1 MAVVAIKELLEAGVH
16 FGHQTRRWNPK
27 MDKFIFEERNGIH
40 IIDLQKTQRL
50 LDYATQ
56 YARNIAKEG
65 GKVLFVGTKKQAGDA
80 IREEAEKCG
89 MPYVSERWLGG
100 MLTNMKTIRKSIGRL
115 VEIEELEKNGIL
127 VTLPKKEQA
136 KLRRELSKLNK
147 NLGGIRDMSSIPKAI
162 FIIDINKEHIARAEA
177 KKLGMVVIAL
187 VDSNC
192 DPEKVDFVIPGNDDA
207 MSSIK
212 LIAGSISK
220 AVAEGVEFYKQ
231 EEEIRKKRVA
241 EERKKNKEKKST
253 AKKASVKSKNLQKEL
268 AARAVASAEPE
279 TAPKAESTDEVKEVK
294 KAVEPKKE
302 KKAAKKTEK
311 AAEPKK
317 EKKTTKKA
325 EKVEAEEKTDAETKE

>member
-27 MDKFIFEERNGIH
+27 MEKFIFEERNGIH

-56 YARNIAKEG
+56 YVRNIAKEG

-80 IREEAEKCG
+80 IKEEAEKCG

-127 VTLPKKEQA
+127 ATLPKKEQA
-136 KLRRELSKLNK
+136 KLRRGLSKLNK
-147 NLGGIRDMSSIPKAI
+147 NLGGIRDMNSIPKAI

-192 DPEKVDFVIPGNDDA
+192 NPEKVDFVVPGNDDA

-212 LIAGSISK
+212 LVAGAISK
-220 AVAEGVEFYKQ
+220 AIAEGVEFFKQ

-253 AKKASVKSKNLQKEL
+253 AKKTSVKSKKLQKEL

-279 TAPKAESTDEVKEVK
+279 AKTPVKEETKPAAESKD
-294 KAVEPKKE
+294 AVEPKKE
-302 KKAAKKTEK
+302 EAVKTEKEKTVKKAAKKT
-311 AAEPKK
+311 
-317 EKKTTKKA
+317 KT
-325 EKVEAEEKTDAETKE
+325 EEKETKE

>member
-27 MDKFIFEERNGIH
+27 MEKFIFEERNGIH

-56 YARNIAKEG
+56 YVRNITKEG

-80 IREEAEKCG
+80 IKEEADKCG

-115 VEIEELEKNGIL
+115 EEIEGLEKSGTL
-127 VTLPKKEQA
+127 ATLPKKEQA
-136 KLRRELSKLNK
+136 SLRRQLSKLNK
-147 NLGGIRDMSSIPKAI
+147 NLGGIRDMNSIPKAI

-177 KKLGMVVIAL
+177 KKLGMIVIAL

-192 DPEKVDFVIPGNDDA
+192 NPEKVDFVVPGNDDA

-212 LIAGSISK
+212 LIAGAISK
-220 AVAEGVEFYKQ
+220 AIAEGSEFYKQ

-241 EERKKNKEKKST
+241 EERKKSREKKST
-253 AKKASVKSKNLQKEL
+253 AKKSSVKSKNLQKEL
-268 AARAVASAEPE
+268 AARAVASAAPE
-279 TAPKAESTDEVKEVK
+279 EAAAEEA
-294 KAVEPKKE
+294 AVE
-302 KKAAKKTEK
+302 
-311 AAEPKK
+311 
-317 EKKTTKKA
+317 KA
-325 EKVEAEEKTDAETKE
+325 EKVETKEETKTKEVKKVKKTAKADKTEKAETETKTKE

>member
-80 IREEAEKCG
+80 IKEVADKCG
-89 MPYVSERWLGG
+89 MPYVSQRWLGG

-115 VEIEELEKNGIL
+115 EEIERLETSGIL
-127 VTLPKKEQA
+127 TTLPKKEQA
-136 KLRRELSKLNK
+136 SLRRQLAKLNK
-147 NLGGIRDMSSIPKAI
+147 NLGGVRNMSSIPKAI

-192 DPEKVDFVIPGNDDA
+192 NPETVDFVIPGNDDA

-212 LIAGSISK
+212 LISDSISK
-220 AVAEGVEFYKQ
+220 AVAEGAEFYKQ

-241 EERKKNKEKKST
+241 EERKKNKEKKVT
-253 AKKASVKSKNLQKEL
+253 AKKSTAKSKNLQKEL

-279 TAPKAESTDEVKEVK
+279 TLEKTVEDKPAKKVEVKE
-294 KAVEPKKE
+294 
-302 KKAAKKTEK
+302 
-311 AAEPKK
+311 
-317 EKKTTKKA
+317 TKKA
-325 EKVEAEEKTDAETKE
+325 EKAVEDKPAEKAEVKAPKKAEKAEVKETKE

>member
-1 MAVVAIKELLEAGVH
+1 MEKKMAVVAIKELLEAGVH

-80 IREEAEKCG
+80 IKEVADKCG
-89 MPYVSERWLGG
+89 MPYVSQRWLGG

-115 VEIEELEKNGIL
+115 EEIERLETSGIL
-127 VTLPKKEQA
+127 TTLPKKEQA
-136 KLRRELSKLNK
+136 SLRRQLAKLNK
-147 NLGGIRDMSSIPKAI
+147 NLGGVRNMSSIPKAI

-192 DPEKVDFVIPGNDDA
+192 NPETVDFVIPGNDDA

-212 LIAGSISK
+212 LISDSISK
-220 AVAEGVEFYKQ
+220 AVAEGAEFYKQ

-241 EERKKNKEKKST
+241 EERKKNKEKKVT
-253 AKKASVKSKNLQKEL
+253 AKKSTAKSKNLQKEL

-279 TAPKAESTDEVKEVK
+279 TLEKTVEDKPAKKVEVKE
-294 KAVEPKKE
+294 
-302 KKAAKKTEK
+302 
-311 AAEPKK
+311 
-317 EKKTTKKA
+317 TKKA
-325 EKVEAEEKTDAETKE
+325 EKAVEDKPAEKAEVKAPKKAEKAEVKETKE

>member
-1 MAVVAIKELLEAGVH
+1 MEKKMAVVAIKELLEAGVH

-56 YARNIAKEG
+56 YTRNIAKEG

-80 IREEAEKCG
+80 IKEEAEKCG

-115 VEIEELEKNGIL
+115 EEIERLEKSGVL
-127 VTLPKKEQA
+127 ATLPKKEQS

-147 NLGGIRDMSSIPKAI
+147 NLGGIRNMASIPKAI
-162 FIIDINKEHIARAEA
+162 FIVDINKEHIARAEA
-177 KKLGMVVIAL
+177 KKLGMIVVAL

-192 DPEKVDFVIPGNDDA
+192 NPEKVDFVIPGNDDA

-212 LIAGSISK
+212 LIAGAISK
-220 AVAEGVEFYKQ
+220 AVAEGAEFYKQ

-253 AKKASVKSKNLQKEL
+253 AKKSTVKSKNLQKEL
-268 AARAVASAEPE
+268 AARAVASAAPE
-279 TAPKAESTDEVKEVK
+279 EAVVEKSEKIEADVSEAKKKEEKTEIKEVK
-294 KAVEPKKE
+294 KAKKTVKTKE
-302 KKAAKKTEK
+302 EEKKTE
-311 AAEPKK
+311 
-317 EKKTTKKA
+317 TK
-325 EKVEAEEKTDAETKE
+325 AETK

>member
-27 MDKFIFEERNGIH
+27 MEKFIFEERNGIH

-80 IREEAEKCG
+80 IKEVADKCG
-89 MPYVSERWLGG
+89 MPYVSQRWLGG

-115 VEIEELEKNGIL
+115 EEIERLQTSGIL
-127 VTLPKKEQA
+127 STLPKKEQA
-136 KLRRELSKLNK
+136 SLNRQLAKLNK
-147 NLGGIRDMSSIPKAI
+147 NLGGVRNMSSIPKAI

-212 LIAGSISK
+212 LIADSISK
-220 AVAEGVEFYKQ
+220 AVAEGAEFYKQ

-241 EERKKNKEKKST
+241 EERRKNKEKKVS
-253 AKKASVKSKNLQKEL
+253 AKKASDKSKNLQKEL
-268 AARAVASAEPE
+268 AARAVASAAPE
-279 TAPKAESTDEVKEVK
+279 TIEKVKKVEKAEVKE
-294 KAVEPKKE
+294 AV
-302 KKAAKKTEK
+302 
-311 AAEPKK
+311 
-317 EKKTTKKA
+317 KA
-325 EKVEAEEKTDAETKE
+325 EKTEVKETK

>member
-27 MDKFIFEERNGIH
+27 MGKFIFEERNGIH

-115 VEIEELEKNGIL
+115 VEIEDLEKNGIL
-127 VTLPKKEQA
+127 ITLPKKEQA

-147 NLGGIRDMSSIPKAI
+147 NLGGIRDMNSIPKAI
-162 FIIDINKEHIARAEA
+162 FIIDINKEHIARAES

-192 DPEKVDFVIPGNDDA
+192 NPEKVDFVIPGNDDA

-279 TAPKAESTDEVKEVK
+279 TAKKAESADVAKEVKET
-294 KAVEPKKE
+294 VEPKKE

-317 EKKTTKKA
+317 T
-325 EKVEAEEKTDAETKE
+325 EKVEAEEKKAADTKE

>member
-27 MDKFIFEERNGIH
+27 MGKFIFEERNGIH

-80 IREEAEKCG
+80 IREEAGKCG

-115 VEIEELEKNGIL
+115 VEIEDLEKNGIL
-127 VTLPKKEQA
+127 ITLPKKEQA

-147 NLGGIRDMSSIPKAI
+147 NLGGIRDMNSIPKAI
-162 FIIDINKEHIARAEA
+162 FIIDINKEHIARAES

-253 AKKASVKSKNLQKEL
+253 AKKASAKSKNLQKEL

-279 TAPKAESTDEVKEVK
+279 TAKKAESADVAKEVKE
-294 KAVEPKKE
+294 
-302 KKAAKKTEK
+302 T
-311 AAEPKK
+311 AEPKK
-317 EKKTTKKA
+317 EKKPAKKVEKAAEPKKA
-325 EKVEAEEKTDAETKE
+325 EKVEAEEKKEADTKK

>member
-27 MDKFIFEERNGIH
+27 MEKFIFEERNGIH

-56 YARNIAKEG
+56 YVRNIAKEG

-115 VEIEELEKNGIL
+115 IEIEELEKNGIL
-127 VTLPKKEQA
+127 ATLPKKEQA

-192 DPEKVDFVIPGNDDA
+192 NPEKVDFVIPGNDDA

-212 LIAGSISK
+212 LVAGAISK
-220 AVAEGVEFYKQ
+220 AIAEGVEFFKQ

-253 AKKASVKSKNLQKEL
+253 AKKTSVKSKKLQKEL

-279 TAPKAESTDEVKEVK
+279 PKTPVKEETK
-294 KAVEPKKE
+294 SETKAKEAVEPKKE
-302 KKAAKKTEK
+302 EAV
-311 AAEPKK
+311 
-317 EKKTTKKA
+317 KA
-325 EKVEAEEKTDAETKE
+325 EKKIKTEEKETKE

>member
-80 IREEAEKCG
+80 IKEVADKCG
-89 MPYVSERWLGG
+89 MPYVSQRWLGG

-115 VEIEELEKNGIL
+115 EEIERLETSGIL
-127 VTLPKKEQA
+127 TTLPKKEQA
-136 KLRRELSKLNK
+136 SLRRQLAKLNK
-147 NLGGIRDMSSIPKAI
+147 NLGGVRNMSSIPKAI

-192 DPEKVDFVIPGNDDA
+192 NPEKVDFVIPGNDDA

-212 LIAGSISK
+212 LISDSISK
-220 AVAEGVEFYKQ
+220 AVAEGAEFYKQ

-241 EERKKNKEKKST
+241 EERRKNKEKKVT
-253 AKKASVKSKNLQKEL
+253 AKKTTAKSKNLQKEL
-268 AARAVASAEPE
+268 AARAVASADPE
-279 TAPKAESTDEVKEVK
+279 AIEKAVEDKPVKKAEVKETKKVE
-294 KAVEPKKE
+294 KAVE
-302 KKAAKKTEK
+302 EK
-311 AAEPKK
+311 AP
-317 EKKTTKKA
+317 KKA
-325 EKVEAEEKTDAETKE
+325 EKAEVKETKE

>member
-56 YARNIAKEG
+56 YVRNIAKEG

-80 IREEAEKCG
+80 IKEEADKCG

-115 VEIEELEKNGIL
+115 EEIEGLEKSGTL
-127 VTLPKKEQA
+127 ATLPKKEQA
-136 KLRRELSKLNK
+136 SLRRQLSKLNK

-177 KKLGMVVIAL
+177 KKLGMIVIAL

-192 DPEKVDFVIPGNDDA
+192 NPEKVDFVIPGNDDA

-220 AVAEGVEFYKQ
+220 AIAEGAEFHKQ

-241 EERKKNKEKKST
+241 EERKKSREKKST
-253 AKKASVKSKNLQKEL
+253 AKKSTVKAKNLQKEL
-268 AARAVASAEPE
+268 AARAVASAAPE
-279 TAPKAESTDEVKEVK
+279 EAVAAEAAAAE
-294 KAVEPKKE
+294 KAVPAE
-302 KKAAKKTEK
+302 KTEK
-311 AAEPKK
+311 VV
-317 EKKTTKKA
+317 KA
-325 EKVEAEEKTDAETKE
+325 EKTEKVEKVEKVETKKETKTKE